1 MIILLLILSVLAGV
15 FLGKLFGSHQKFAKN
30 LLILSAGFLI
40 TICLNEV
47 FPEVYHSENE
57 NIGIFVIGGVLLQM
71 ILENL
76 TKGFE
81 HGHFHQHQEEKN
93 ILPLALMIGMFIHA
107 FLEGIPLANET
118 DIAAPY
124 LLGILFHNLPISFI
138 LGAFLAQKGKFSKV
152 SWLIVSI
159 FAIASPLG
167 VLLGQYFNPDLQFYF
182 LALVG
187 GIFLHIS
194 AVIIF
199 ESNKNHNID
208 WSKILLVILGV
219 GLALTG
225 HLFHHHH

>member
-1 MIILLLILSVLAGV
+1 MIIALLIFSVLAGV
-15 FLGKLFGSHQKFAKN
+15 FLGKFFGAQQKFAKN

-47 FPEVYHSENE
+47 FPEVYASENE
-57 NIGIFVIGGVLLQM
+57 NIGIFVIVGVLLQM
-71 ILENL
+71 LLENL

-81 HGHFHQHQEEKN
+81 HGHFHHHHEEKN
-93 ILPLALMIGMFIHA
+93 ILPFALMIGMFIHA

-118 DIAAPY
+118 DILNPY
-124 LLGILFHNLPISFI
+124 LMGILFHNLPISFV
-138 LGAFLAQKGKFSKV
+138 LGAFLIQKGKFSST
-152 SWLIVSI
+152 SWLIIGI

-167 VLLGQYFNPDLQFYF
+167 LLVGNYFNPNLKVYF

-208 WSKILLVILGV
+208 YSKILLVILGV
-219 GLALTG
+219 GLALVG
-225 HLFHHHH
+225 HLFHTH